1 MVQMFAQ
8 LAALG
13 DNFSRFLAILL
24 KSPTK
29 ASRSRSGH
37 RQLIWQLP
45 IEMSRR
51 REDNEKT
58 KKSPAL
64 TDQTIPANLIRLRAL
79 GNTDATP
86 DASGSFMTRQQA
98 KTADV
103 DDQCTHNSHHA
114 FAAYENPKYKPLS
127 D

>member
-1 MVQMFAQ
+1 MVQMLAQ

-37 RQLIWQLP
+37 RRLMWQLP
-45 IEMSRR
+45 MEMSRR
-51 REDNEKT
+51 REDNERT
-58 KKSPAL
+58 KKSRAL

-79 GNTDATP
+79 GNTDAKP
-86 DASGSFMTRQQA
+86 GAPGSFMTRQQA

-103 DDQCTHNSHHA
+103 D
-114 FAAYENPKYKPLS
+114 EMRL
-127 D
+127 

>member
-1 MVQMFAQ
+1 MVQMFSQ

-29 ASRSRSGH
+29 VSRSRSGH
-37 RQLIWQLP
+37 RRLIWQLP
-45 IEMSRR
+45 MEMSRR
-51 REDNEKT
+51 RENNEKT
-58 KKSPAL
+58 KKSFGL
-64 TDQTIPANLIRLRAL
+64 TDQTISANLIRLRAL

-86 DASGSFMTRQQA
+86 DVSGSFMTRQQA

-103 DDQCTHNSHHA
+103 DDQCTRNSHHA
-114 FAAYENPKYKPLS
+114 LAAYENPNYRPLS